1 MQKGFTL
8 IELMIV
14 VAIIGV
20 LAAVAVPA
28 YQDYI
33 SKSQVTA
40 GLAEINSTKV
50 SIESALNAGSV
61 TGAVSAG
68 IAATLLPYGLTS
80 ASSNRCD
87 YVINIATSGAATVQC
102 TLKGSGSIA
111 TKLIHL
117 IRTADTASTTG
128 TWSCSTTV
136 DTKFAPVG
144 CTGGATLTAIKGS

>member
-14 VAIIGV
+14 IAIIGV

-33 SKSQVTA
+33 SKSQVAA
-40 GLAEINSTKV
+40 GLAEINPTKTQV
-50 SIESALNAGSV
+50 ESALNAGSITAAV
-61 TGAVSAG
+61 AAGAQ
-68 IAATLLPYGLTS
+68 ATLLPYGLTA
-80 ASSNRCD
+80 ASSTRCA

-111 TKLIHL
+111 GKLVHL
-117 IRTADTASTTG
+117 VRTADSAASTG
-128 TWSCSTTV
+128 TWSCTSNV
-136 DTKFAPVG
+136 DAKFAPVG
-144 CTGGATLTAIKGS
+144 CPGGATLTAVTGS